1 MISIRRLI
9 ASILAGGLLI
19 LVSAAQ
25 ASAQAPPALERAL
38 QGVGIGLNAA
48 AEVLGDGDVVVFS
61 EDLRL
66 AFDAYDAWL
75 ERHFESDDYKRRG
88 LGQGPVHAARVQQA
102 LANDDLPSQIDKVNG
117 SKLGELAGVYEQLKG
132 KSDVAKAAKENKAKP
147 NKGRSDDAKDNAPGQ
162 QP

>member
-38 QGVGIGLNAA
+38 QGVGLGLDAA
-48 AEVLGDGDVVVFS
+48 AEVLGDGDVLEV
-61 EDLRL
+61 DQALL
-66 AFDAYDAWL
+66 DAFGAYGAWYD
-75 ERHFESDDYKRRG
+75 RHFAPDSKRQG
-88 LGQGPVHAARVQQA
+88 LGQGPVQAARVQQA
-102 LANDDLPSQIDKVNG
+102 LANDDLPSELDKVNG

-132 KSDVAKAAKENKAKP
+132 KSDVAKAAKENKAKE